1 MYEGTPDLTTLRQGD
16 VIRDF
21 CFPRYSIAD
30 LRLLH
35 AVAPDGSTKFD
46 NRAILKSEHRFAV
59 VLSQC
64 CEFNEGKRNA
74 FTLGF
79 VGSLREL
86 LRPSPTLWG
95 FNLAEL
101 VPLKRSPLRQRT
113 VEEIRKANEL
123 NLPSGETRAVNVY
136 LLEADGHHLTEPH
149 IVDFSRVISVNIKD
163 HESVCHLKVL
173 QMTSHYRRQFQEK
186 LAYFYG
192 RRAT

>member
-1 MYEGTPDLTTLRQGD
+1 MYEGTPDLNNLRQGD

-35 AVAPDGSTKFD
+35 SVEPDGSTKFD

-79 VGSLREL
+79 VARLNEL
-86 LRPSPTLWG
+86 LRPRPEVWG

-101 VPLKRSPLRQRT
+101 VPFQKSSSRQST
-113 VEEIRKANEL
+113 VDQIRKANTL
-123 NLPSGETRAVNVY
+123 DLTSGETKAVNVY
-136 LLEADGHHLTEPH
+136 LLEPDGQHLEEPH
-149 IVDFSRVISVNIKD
+149 IVDFSRVISVRMKD
-163 HESVCHLKVL
+163 RASVLRLKIL
-173 QMTSHYRRQFQEK
+173 QMKDECRRQFQEK